1 MHSIHRCVK
10 IEVSTNLEDRSHE
23 YGIKNL
29 AEVLVEGR
37 LARRARHLPGDVLRL
52 CVEAMAAA
60 SLRDGHRVLCGMV
73 CCRLDLCQT
82 VVAEIWHAG
91 LARGV
96 DNWSGWRPFH
106 WRALVLLS
114 LVNGR
119 IPTLSKP

>member
-1 MHSIHRCVK
+1 MRSIHRCVK
-10 IEVSTNLEDRSHE
+10 IDFSTDLEDRSHE
-23 YGIKNL
+23 YGIRDS
-29 AEVLVEGR
+29 AEVLVGCR
-37 LARRARHLPGDVLRL
+37 LAGRARRLPGDVRRL

-96 DNWSGWRPFH
+96 DNWS
-106 WRALVLLS
+106 
-114 LVNGR
+114 
-119 IPTLSKP
+119 